1 MADKAEK
8 KLNEDLLALSGDDA
22 AQAWQLAHGLDLQ
35 LEACQKDGNSAERSL
50 ETVGP
55 WLKTYL
61 GAKGIMVR
69 LATADDDWRYWHFGD
84 DEQELRE
91 LVDKEEIGE
100 FGGGLKVC
108 VDLDVLDEHIGFIA
122 ATFKEPL
129 RQPGGLILLKVAA
142 QELDNIMY
150 EFLRARVRHQQVMDV
165 EKLLRDPVLE
175 TTIDHT
181 AKFVLAE
188 TRAQGLLVVYLEDT
202 GEKPV
207 KRCRVYR
214 GREEIATASS
224 NDGSE
229 LGSYLVTDKPIAEEV
244 KKIACL
250 PGDKAA
256 LARVDTGLTL
266 TGDHGYVVISG
277 RESAISGARLELV
290 QHFAI
295 ALGQRLVDYH
305 KEQRY
310 LSQYFAPEMC
320 SRLLSNQ
327 GYYFQYLMP
336 RLRHIAILFSDIT
349 SFTKISE
356 QILDGPEEV
365 GEFIDYWS
373 QGVVQILFKYGGTF
387 DKMVG
392 DCVIGL
398 FGPPFDERNLAQCCE
413 DAIKCAWE
421 INSYTATLTGISAI
435 DKINKSD
442 AIPGLGVATGVHCG
456 PAMVGAM
463 GPNQDFTAF
472 GREMN
477 NTARLQGVAG
487 FREVLVM
494 DEMRKVLAEAK
505 SPLIDKL
512 TWGEL
517 GSQEV
522 KNVQDPLRFYSF
534 KWDEKTPSL

>member
-1 MADKAEK
+1 MADRAEK
-8 KLNEDLLALSGDDA
+8 KLNEDLLSLTGDDA

-55 WLKTYL
+55 WLRTYL
-61 GAKGIMVR
+61 GARGLIVR
-69 LATADDDWRYWHFGD
+69 LASVDEEWRYWHFGE
-84 DEQELRE
+84 DEKELRK
-91 LVDKEEIGE
+91 LVDGETIGE
-100 FGGGLKVC
+100 FEGGTKCC

-122 ATFKEPL
+122 ATFEKPL
-129 RQPGGLILLKVAA
+129 DKPGGLILLKVAA

-175 TTIDHT
+175 TTIDNT
-181 AKFVLAE
+181 AKFVIAE
-188 TRAQGLLVVYLEDT
+188 TGARGLLVVYLEDT

-207 KRCRVYR
+207 KRCRIYR
-214 GREEIATASS
+214 GRDDVATVSS
-224 NDGSE
+224 YDGSD
-229 LGSYLVTDKPIAEEV
+229 LGAFLSTENPSAEEV
-244 KKIACL
+244 AKVAGL
-250 PGDKAA
+250 PGEKAA

-266 TGDHGYVVISG
+266 TGDHGYVVITG
-277 RESAISGARLELV
+277 KENAISGARYELV

-310 LSQYFAPEMC
+310 LSQYFSPNVC

-327 GYYFQYLMP
+327 GYHYMYLMP
-336 RLRHIAILFSDIT
+336 RLRNIAILFSDIT

-398 FGPPFDERNLAQCCE
+398 FGPPFDERTLDQCCE

-435 DKINKSD
+435 DKINASD
-442 AIPGLGVATGVHCG
+442 AIPGVGVATGVHCG

-494 DEMRKVLAEAK
+494 DEMRKVLTEAK
-505 SPLIDKL
+505 SPLVDKL
-512 TWGEL
+512 NWGEM

-522 KNVQDPLRFYSF
+522 KNVKDPLRFYSF
-534 KWDEKTPSL
+534 KWDKDKPTL